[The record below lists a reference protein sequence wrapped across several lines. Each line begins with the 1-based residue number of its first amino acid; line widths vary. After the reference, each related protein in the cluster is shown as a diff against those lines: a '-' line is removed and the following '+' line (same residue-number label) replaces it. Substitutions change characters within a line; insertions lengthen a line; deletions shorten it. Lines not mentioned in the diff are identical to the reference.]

1 MTLVSSPV
9 GVQKASVRIR
19 EAFCSK
25 THVLDIHSFSLS
37 AGQQRP
43 PPDFASVGGISGRDE
58 ESTADPPEIARLT
71 ATEKSPASSS
81 RGPLFSPTQT
91 SGRPIPR
98 QVATYGKADQ
108 HTPRQTSRY
117 QLSSSPVEVAESSKP
132 RSAPPPTAEP
142 VSSQPEIVEIVESFK
157 PKAITPS
164 SSRSK
169 KYPEVILPARTRP
182 SLAKARE
189 SPDPL
194 DSLTGTTRSTLENS
208 QASSSRGDK
217 GIERKSSRVQAAAEK
232 KEAAREEKRRLRRE
246 LKAKEAELK
255 GKEVPRKRSEKDL
268 KTSDGTLG
276 VQAIPAPI
284 EAGEIQDTDS
294 TELVAGANDHVAPPK
309 KRPRPSKTLDPRPV
323 ATAREPTPDAVES
336 VADTTLLGAP
346 KPDSIVAVDKPN
358 AQQDVQPPIAE
369 ALTLPES
376 SAQTPEPGLIPTTR
390 HRVAVGSPLVR
401 QSPGPTMANGKP
413 ERPDGIRWQTCK
425 SKNAM

>member
-1 MTLVSSPV
+1 VFLF
-9 GVQKASVRIR
+9 VRL
-19 EAFCSK
+19 CSK
-25 THVLDIHSFSLS
+25 THELDIYSFSLS

-58 ESTADPPEIARLT
+58 ESTADPPEISRLT

-108 HTPRQTSRY
+108 HAPRQTSRY

-132 RSAPPPTAEP
+132 RSAPPTAEP

-182 SLAKARE
+182 SLAKTRE

-194 DSLTGTTRSTLENS
+194 DSLTDTTRSSLDNS

-246 LKAKEAELK
+246 LKAKEAGLK
-255 GKEVPRKRSEKDL
+255 GKEVPRKRSDKDL
-268 KTSDGTLG
+268 ETSDGTSG
-276 VQAIPAPI
+276 VQAIPTPI
-284 EAGEIQDTDS
+284 EAGKIQDTNP
-294 TELVAGANDHVAPPK
+294 TELVASANDHVAPPK
-309 KRPRPSKTLDPRPV
+309 KRPRPSKTPDPRPV
-323 ATAREPTPDAVES
+323 ATAREPTPDAGES

-369 ALTLPES
+369 APTLPES

-401 QSPGPTMANGKP
+401 QSTGPNMANGKP
-413 ERPDGIRWQTCK
+413 ERPDGIRWQTGK